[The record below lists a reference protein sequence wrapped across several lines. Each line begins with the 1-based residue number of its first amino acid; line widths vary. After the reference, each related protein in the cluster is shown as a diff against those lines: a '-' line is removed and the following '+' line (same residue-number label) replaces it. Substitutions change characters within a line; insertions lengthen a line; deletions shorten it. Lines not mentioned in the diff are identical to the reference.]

1 MTEVMAGVLLVVSD
15 DPEVAY
21 ELRFGL
27 PGGIEVASAHDARDA
42 IDKLASLTPR
52 AVVVDLQ
59 TGNAGGFALARDM
72 SQIARLAAIPVI
84 VLLEREADSWLADQ
98 AGATLALKKPVD
110 GSVLLAAVSSVLDE
124 KTPV

>member
-1 MTEVMAGVLLVVSD
+1 MTEAMSGVLLVVSD
-15 DPEVAY
+15 DPEVAD

-27 PGGIEVASAHDARDA
+27 PGGIEVASATDARDA

-59 TGNAGGFALARDM
+59 TGSAGGFALARDM

-110 GSVLLAAVSSVLDE
+110 GSVLLAAVSSVLDK

>member
-1 MTEVMAGVLLVVSD
+1 MSGVLLVVSD
-15 DPEVAY
+15 DPEVAD

-27 PGGIEVASAHDARDA
+27 PGGIEVAAANDARDA
-42 IDKLASLTPR
+42 IHKLASLTPR

-59 TGNAGGFALARDM
+59 TGSAGGFALARDM
-72 SQIARLAAIPVI
+72 SQIARLASIPVI

>member
-1 MTEVMAGVLLVVSD
+1 MAGVLLVVSD
-15 DPEVAY
+15 DPEVAD

-27 PGGIEVASAHDARDA
+27 PGGIEVASATDAREA
-42 IDKLASLTPR
+42 IHKLASLTPR

-59 TGNAGGFALARDM
+59 TGSAGGFALARDM
-72 SQIARLAAIPVI
+72 SQIARLASIPVI
-84 VLLEREADSWLADQ
+84 VLLEREADSWLANQ
-98 AGATLALKKPVD
+98 AGATVALKKPVD

>member
-1 MTEVMAGVLLVVSD
+1 MPGVLLVVSD
-15 DPEVAY
+15 DPEVAD

-42 IDKLASLTPR
+42 IEKLASLTPR

-59 TGNAGGFALARDM
+59 TGSAGGFALARDM

-84 VLLEREADSWLADQ
+84 VLLEREADSWLAAQ

>member
-1 MTEVMAGVLLVVSD
+1 MTEAMTGVLLVVSD
-15 DPEVAY
+15 DPEVAE

-27 PGGIEVASAHDARDA
+27 PGGIEVASANDARDA

-59 TGNAGGFALARDM
+59 TGSAGGFALARDM

-84 VLLEREADSWLADQ
+84 VLLEREVDSWLADQ

>member
-15 DPEVAY
+15 DPEVAD

>member
-1 MTEVMAGVLLVVSD
+1 MSGVLLVVSD
-15 DPEVAY
+15 DPEVAE

-27 PGGIEVASAHDARDA
+27 PGGIEVASANDARDA
-42 IDKLASLTPR
+42 IAKLASLTPR

-59 TGNAGGFALARDM
+59 TGSAGGFALARDM

-84 VLLEREADSWLADQ
+84 VLLEREADGWLAHQ

-110 GSVLLAAVSSVLDE
+110 GSELLAAVSSVLGG

>member
-1 MTEVMAGVLLVVSD
+1 MTGVMAGVLLVVSD
-15 DPEVAY
+15 DPEVAD

-27 PGGIEVASAHDARDA
+27 PGGIEVASANDARDA
-42 IDKLASLTPR
+42 IAKLASLTPR

-59 TGNAGGFALARDM
+59 TGSAGGFALARDM
-72 SQIARLAAIPVI
+72 SQIARLASIPVI
-84 VLLEREADSWLADQ
+84 VLLERAADSWLADQ

>member
-15 DPEVAY
+15 DPEVAD

-124 KTPV
+124 KTSV

>member
-1 MTEVMAGVLLVVSD
+1 MSGVLLVVSD
-15 DPEVAY
+15 DPEVAD

-27 PGGIEVASAHDARDA
+27 PGGIEVASANDARDA

-59 TGNAGGFALARDM
+59 TGSAGGFALARDM
-72 SQIARLAAIPVI
+72 SQIARLASIPVI
-84 VLLEREADSWLADQ
+84 VLLERAVDGWLADQ

>member
-1 MTEVMAGVLLVVSD
+1 MTEAMAGVLLVVSD
-15 DPEVAY
+15 DPEVAD

-27 PGGIEVASAHDARDA
+27 PGGIEVASANDARDA

-59 TGNAGGFALARDM
+59 TGSAGGFALARDM